1 MEIALYVLAA
11 IGVIAVIGLIYITV
25 RQLLDNSTE
34 IDNLKQWNRRQGE
47 AIDKTTD
54 RFYGLQGRVEELEEV
69 LSGRIADVIESNAI
83 GIGNK
88 HRRRK

>member
-1 MEIALYVLAA
+1 MEIATLIFAA
-11 IGVIAVIGLIYITV
+11 IGVVAVLGAFYLAA
-25 RQLLDNSTE
+25 RQIFDNNTE

-69 LSGRIADVIESNAI
+69 LSGRIADVIET
-83 GIGNK
+83 K
-88 HRRRK
+88 TRRRK